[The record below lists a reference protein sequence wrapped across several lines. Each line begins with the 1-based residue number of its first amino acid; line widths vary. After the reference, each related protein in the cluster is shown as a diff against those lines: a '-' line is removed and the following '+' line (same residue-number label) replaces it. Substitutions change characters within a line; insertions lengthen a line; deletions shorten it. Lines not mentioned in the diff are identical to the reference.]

1 MLENKQRFSHFAAID
16 WSGAKGSRHKGIAV
30 ALCGEGN
37 AAPDIIPPP
46 GKVWSRREIAEWV
59 LTQAKT
65 SPTLFGFD
73 FSFAPPLVER
83 RAYFPGD
90 NVPANARRSEEH
102 TSELQSLMRIS
113 YAVFC

>member
-16 WSGAKGSRHKGIAV
+16 WSGAKGSRHTGIAV

-46 GKVWSRREIAEWV
+46 GQVWPRRDSADWV
-59 LTQAKT
+59 LNQAKT
-65 SPTLFGFD
+65 STTLFGFD
-73 FSFAPPLVER
+73 FTLARPLVVR

-90 NVPANARRSEEH
+90 NVPWMARKSV
-102 TSELQSLMRIS
+102 M
-113 YAVFC
+113 